1 MAHQTQ
7 SIRNPQIILETT
19 LGNIRL
25 ELYPD
30 KAPITVDN
38 FLRYSEA
45 NFYNGTL
52 FHRVIPDF
60 MIQAGGFTA
69 GMERKENDPPIKNEA
84 ANGISNTRGTIA
96 MARTSVVDSA
106 TSEFF
111 INLVDNKYLDHV
123 NDTPAGFGYCVFGRV
138 IEGMDVVDRI
148 AEAPT
153 HSFQY
158 NQDVPEKDIIITS
171 VQRTNQ

>member
-7 SIRNPQIILETT
+7 SIQNPQIILETT

-30 KAPITVDN
+30 KAPITVEN
-38 FLRYSEA
+38 FLRYTEA

-69 GMERKENDPPIKNEA
+69 GMERKENNPPIKNEA

-111 INLVDNKYLDHV
+111 INMVDNKYLDHQ
-123 NDTPAGFGYCVFGRV
+123 NDTAAGFGYCVFGRV
-138 IEGMDVVDRI
+138 IEGMDVVDKI
-148 AEAPT
+148 AAEPT
-153 HSFQY
+153 GTFEY
-158 NQDVPEKDIIITS
+158 FQDVPVRDIEIIS
-171 VQRTNQ
+171 VREVAE